1 MKSNMN
7 KLESFVSVIWVVQD
21 DLDLLKTQLVPMQQH
36 LEANFSD
43 YEILLVDQRS
53 SDGTAAFI
61 DVELKKIPCVRF
73 IEMAFRVQEDVALVA
88 GLENSIGDYVVLM
101 QPANDP
107 CKEVRRIV
115 EASIEGEDIVYG
127 VAPRPQ
133 SFGYSLLRP
142 LATSVLSR
150 VGYNVPKNATG
161 FMVISRRVANAVMSV
176 GRFHHQ
182 FFVRL
187 SKTGYGCQSFPYE
200 RKQTS
205 TDLKRTQQ
213 GLNTLIRMVIYNS
226 TLPLRW
232 MSVVGLLG
240 SGSAFLFALYSFLTR
255 LFMQNIAA
263 GWASSVM
270 FQSFMFMILFAMLA
284 FFGEYLARL
293 LDDQSGV
300 KNYSVVYE
308 KHSSVLLNEDRHNVL
323 HDSVDVVN

>member
-1 MKSNMN
+1 MKLDTN
-7 KLESFVSVIWVVQD
+7 KLECFVSVIWVVQN
-21 DLDLLKTQLVPMQQH
+21 DLKMLQEHLEPMQQH
-36 LEANFSD
+36 LEASFSD

-53 SDGTAAFI
+53 DDGTADYI
-61 DVELKKIPCVRF
+61 DAELKKVPCVRF
-73 IEMAFRVQEDVALVA
+73 IEMAFRVPQDVAMVA
-88 GLENSIGDYVVLM
+88 GLENSIGDYVVIM
-101 QPANDP
+101 NPENDP
-107 CKEVRRIV
+107 CDQVGRIV
-115 EASIEGEDIVYG
+115 YASIDGADIVYG
-127 VAPRPQ
+127 VAPKPQ
-133 SFGYSLLRP
+133 SFGYRLLRP
-142 LATSVLSR
+142 MASVVLSR
-150 VGYNVPKNATG
+150 VGYDVPKNATG
-161 FMVISRRVANAVMSV
+161 FIAISRRAANAVMSV

-187 SKTGYGCQSFPYE
+187 SNTGYASQRFSYDRRSGPS
-200 RKQTS
+200 
-205 TDLKRTQQ
+205 DLKHTQQ
-213 GLNTLIRMVIYNS
+213 GMSTLVKMVIYNS

-240 SGSAFLFALYSFLTR
+240 SGSAFLFALYSFVTR
-255 LFMQNIAA
+255 LLMQNVAP

-323 HDSVDVVN
+323 SDSVDRCN